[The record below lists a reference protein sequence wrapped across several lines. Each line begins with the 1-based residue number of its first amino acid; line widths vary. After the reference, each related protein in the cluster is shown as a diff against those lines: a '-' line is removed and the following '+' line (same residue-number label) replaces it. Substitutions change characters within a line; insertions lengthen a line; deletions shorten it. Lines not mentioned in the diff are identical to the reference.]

1 MNIIIVGATSGIGK
15 ALFEKYAKEG
25 NHVGIIGRRKHLLDE
40 LVAAFP
46 NNATAKVADV
56 TKQDE
61 IKVAILELWTKMQK
75 VDIAIVCAGTGQINR
90 ELDYAK
96 EQPTLDTNVM
106 GWTFVVDMLYNLLSE
121 QGKGR
126 LASISS
132 VGGLRG
138 EALAP
143 AYSATKAFQINYLEA
158 LRKKA
163 YKNGNKIHITDLRP
177 GFVDTA
183 MAQGDGLFWVMPVEK
198 AAKQICNAIRRGKGK
213 AYITKRWRLI
223 AVLYKALPFT
233 LFKKL

>member
-15 ALFEKYAKEG
+15 ALFEKYAGEG
-25 NHVGIIGRRKHLLDE
+25 HHVAIVGRRKHLLDE

-61 IKVAILELWTKMQK
+61 IETAIRELWTEMQE

-96 EQPTLDTNVM
+96 EQPTLDTNVI
-106 GWTFVVDMLYNLLSE
+106 GWTFVVDMLYGLLE
-121 QGKGR
+121 KQGKGQ

-143 AYSATKAFQINYLEA
+143 AYTATKAFQVNYLEA

-163 YKNGNKIHITDLRP
+163 YKDGSKIRITDVRP

-183 MAQGDGLFWVMPVEK
+183 MAQGDSLFWVMPVEK
-198 AAKQICNAIRRGKGK
+198 VANQIYNAIRKGKGK
-213 AYITKRWRLI
+213 VYVTKRWRVI
-223 AVLYKALPFT
+223 AILYKALPFT
-233 LFKKL
+233 LFKKI